1 MVYLIS
7 SIILTEMLTLIMN
20 ATIVTVIQ
28 FVRSADV
35 CKVSHFWVILPNRKS
50 WVRGII
56 ILCCGHSLSLI
67 HIVVELVKV
76 SDLGKDGY

>member
-1 MVYLIS
+1 LAS
-7 SIILTEMLTLIMN
+7 LMN
-20 ATIVTVIQ
+20 AIIAAVIQ
-28 FVRSADV
+28 FVRTADV

-67 HIVVELVKV
+67 HIVVFLVELVKA
-76 SDLGKDGY
+76 SDLGRGGY